1 MTQKSKDSY
10 FINFVKSTFFWHC
23 LSENFV
29 IIFRTREETDLAAA
43 IAVAVLIRVP
53 ASSWRAALKQRD
65 LKTKGRLLQ
74 PELYTNLE
82 DLVQE

>member
-1 MTQKSKDSY
+1 M
-10 FINFVKSTFFWHC
+10 
-23 LSENFV
+23 
-29 IIFRTREETDLAAA
+29 DLAAA
-43 IAVAVLIRVP
+43 IAVAVLIHVP